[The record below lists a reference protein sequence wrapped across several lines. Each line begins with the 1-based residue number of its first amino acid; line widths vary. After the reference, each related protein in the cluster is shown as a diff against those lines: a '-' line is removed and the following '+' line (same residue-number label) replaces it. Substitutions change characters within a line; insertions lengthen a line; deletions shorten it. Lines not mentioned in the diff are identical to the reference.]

1 MHIQSKKGFCQNT
14 ESAGKI
20 GPWKFAHR
28 LLVKYLFSTHS
39 DFVNI
44 GGTESSKSHVST
56 PDYLEKR
63 QKVRR
68 KSGNLIGGIP
78 GKIRDFRT
86 YY

>member
-1 MHIQSKKGFCQNT
+1 MIKEIFV
-14 ESAGKI
+14 
-20 GPWKFAHR
+20 F
-28 LLVKYLFSTHS
+28 FS

-78 GKIRDFRT
+78 GKIRDFRL
-86 YY
+86 

>member
-1 MHIQSKKGFCQNT
+1 M
-14 ESAGKI
+14 
-20 GPWKFAHR
+20 
-28 LLVKYLFSTHS
+28 
-39 DFVNI
+39 NI

-78 GKIRDFRT
+78 GKIRDFHLQLKKM
-86 YY
+86 YFIS